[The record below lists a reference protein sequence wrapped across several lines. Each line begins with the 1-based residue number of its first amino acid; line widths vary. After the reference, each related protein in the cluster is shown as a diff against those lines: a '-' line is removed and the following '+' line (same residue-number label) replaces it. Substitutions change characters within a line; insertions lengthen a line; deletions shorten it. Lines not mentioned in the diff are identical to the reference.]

1 MAGSSVPGN
10 DRTGAGIDADLVVVV
25 VLALAATAATLLPF
39 LADTPLRAVLGFAF
53 VLFGPGYALVAALFP
68 GHAAAGRGRESAA
81 AGREDESAVGDR
93 DADGAAA
100 SHDAPGGPARAAL
113 GVLSSVVLAAVL
125 GGALSLTVGL
135 GPASAVVSLALV
147 TLLCAGV
154 AARRRR
160 ALPPEERFAVP
171 VRSWAE
177 TARTTLTEPETRGD
191 AALNVLLA
199 IAVVVSVGGVAYATA
214 VPGDRERFTEFYLLA
229 EDADGD
235 LVTTGYPTEFAAGEP
250 RSQHVGL
257 TNREGETVSYSVLV
271 QIQRVTVT
279 NDSVRVR
286 EREELRRFTPEVAD
300 GEGWRR
306 NHTVAP
312 TMTGDRLRL
321 TYLLYR
327 GAPPAEPTV
336 ENAYE
341 HAYTWVNV
349 SAANA
354 STANA
359 SASAAGVR
367 ISG

>member
-1 MAGSSVPGN
+1 
-10 DRTGAGIDADLVVVV
+10 VVVV

-68 GHAAAGRGRESAA
+68 GRAAAGRGTDSAATGRGKKSTAADREDEGAA
-81 AGREDESAVGDR
+81 AGR
-93 DADGAAA
+93 
-100 SHDAPGGPARAAL
+100 DAPGGPARAAL
-113 GVLSSVVLAAVL
+113 GVLCSVVLAAVL

-135 GPASAVVSLALV
+135 GPASAVVTLAVV

-160 ALPPEERFAVP
+160 ALPPDERFAVP

-177 TARTTLTEPETRGD
+177 MARTTLTEPETRGD
-191 AALNVLLA
+191 AVLNVLLA
-199 IAVVVSVGGVAYATA
+199 VAVVVSVGGVAYATA
-214 VPGDRERFTEFYLLA
+214 VPGDRERFTEFYLLS

-250 RSQHVGL
+250 RSQYVGL

-300 GEGWRR
+300 GESWRR

-312 TMTGDRLRL
+312 TLTGDRLRL

-341 HAYTWVNV
+341 HTYTWVNV
-349 SAANA
+349 SATNASAPDANA
-354 STANA
+354 STPNA
-359 SASAAGVR
+359 RVR
-367 ISG
+367 G